1 MVDHNASRY
10 CTGVNLTRMSPNGRI
25 THRSDLPL
33 NFLMK
38 PNTASTVIT
47 VVSLAILS
55 TVGCAR
61 EKTVQVI
68 TSAESARNTEPLAA
82 AITPEVATAQWTDI
96 KDLTYDLRGQF
107 FTGLTHLNARV
118 DLQVNELTA
127 QRAAMTSAANPNDWD
142 FAMKEMINA
151 RAYLLASGKEMNTA
165 TSESW
170 NQQKEKVGLAW
181 TRTQEAYAK
190 VKSSVTN

>member
-1 MVDHNASRY
+1 MVDRIGTRY
-10 CTGVNLTRMSPNGRI
+10 SVGVNLTALHRKKPAM
-25 THRSDLPL
+25 HRSDLQINNP
-33 NFLMK
+33 MK
-38 PNTASTVIT
+38 SQTLSALIT
-47 VVSLAILS
+47 VVSLSIFS

-68 TSAESARNTEPLAA
+68 TSAESARNPEPLAA
-82 AITPEVATAQWTDI
+82 ADTPEVATAQWADI
-96 KDLTYDLRGQF
+96 KDATYDQRAQF
-107 FTGLTHLNARV
+107 FTGLARLIAKV

-127 QRAAMTSAANPNDWD
+127 QRAAMTSAANPTEWD

-165 TSESW
+165 TSDSW
-170 NQQKEKVGLAW
+170 DQQKEKVGVAW